1 VTMTQRRSCPS
12 QSVLVVG
19 FGEEMLPP
27 PPPPGPVVVCRRP
40 ATFLGCFNIENRSSP
55 LLPKAESLYHDRLS
69 LERCAMQCAV
79 SWPFPSWNRS
89 TLTEIYLCH
98 ACSCQEVLRTETAG
112 QAHNLSAAGV
122 DAGNHCRCGLP
133 AQLVTPEASRPF
145 PSRNR
150 SILTEIY
157 LCHACSYH
165 AIEDGNGRP
174 GERAGASAGGVP
186 GVQLHRHQQGLCVQR
201 ERQRVRVR
209 REVRR
214 HGADAGL

>member
-1 VTMTQRRSCPS
+1 MTQRRSCPS

-98 ACSCQEVLRTETAG
+98 ACPCHEILRTETAG
-112 QAHNLSAAGV
+112 QVASHAADHGWLATLE
-122 DAGNHCRCGLP
+122 AGLRPGGPAERYRQHRAQEACVGLRGR
-133 AQLVTPEASRPF
+133 LCSSRP
-145 PSRNR
+145 P
-150 SILTEIY
+150 
-157 LCHACSYH
+157 
-165 AIEDGNGRP
+165 
-174 GERAGASAGGVP
+174 
-186 GVQLHRHQQGLCVQR
+186 
-201 ERQRVRVR
+201 R
-209 REVRR
+209 REEGGGGMGTKQRTKVS
-214 HGADAGL
+214 